1 MTQAPPHPDGPGEFY
16 RDPADT
22 EWRELTVNTTDPQP
36 EPTEDPT
43 DGLPRPAATNQGRGD
58 KRHA

>member
-1 MTQAPPHPDGPGEFY
+1 MTQAPPHPEGPGEFY

-22 EWRELTVNTTDPQP
+22 EWRELTASPSAPQP
-36 EPTEDPT
+36 DPTEDTT
-43 DGLPRPAATNQGRGD
+43 DGLPRPAATDQGRGH

>member
-1 MTQAPPHPDGPGEFY
+1 MTKAPPHPEGPGEFY

-22 EWRELTVNTTDPQP
+22 EWRELTASPSAPQP

-43 DGLPRPAATNQGRGD
+43 DGLPRPAAAD
-58 KRHA
+58 